1 MGTIPRSEWA
11 VQIRRSLAPTPER
24 GFYSALADLTPRRAL
39 VVYPGAETYQ
49 LAPSVQAIGLA
60 ELCRQARER
69 SAQ

>member
-1 MGTIPRSEWA
+1 M
-11 VQIRRSLAPTPER
+11 APTPER